1 MIHPGFATRSLGC
14 FRSYAM
20 TLKAIAFD
28 IDGTLYPN
36 RSMYLRSIPFAL
48 RNIRLMKVFSRVRK
62 ELRTIRPIQDFYETQ
77 ARYVADA
84 IGQPFEATRDRID
97 RLIYGE
103 WEQVLRSVSI
113 YAGVRDFVV
122 RLERRN
128 VKTGVMS
135 DFPVQNKLQ
144 ILGLSGLW
152 NAEVAAETTGYL
164 KPAAE
169 PFIVLSGQLGVAPK
183 ETLYVGNSYHYDV
196 LGASRAG
203 MYTAHLDPRSRSQ
216 AELLHTELNP
226 SSDDTVMPNIRFRDY
241 AALEQL
247 LEPYISH

>member
-1 MIHPGFATRSLGC
+1 
-14 FRSYAM
+14 M

-84 IGQPFEATRDRID
+84 LGQPYQTTRERID

-103 WEQVLRSVSI
+103 WEKVLHSVRL
-113 YAGVRDFVV
+113 YGGVREFVT
-122 RLERRN
+122 RLERRD
-128 VKTGVMS
+128 VKIGVMS
-135 DFPVQNKLQ
+135 DFPVQNKLD
-144 ILGLSGLW
+144 ILGMSGLW
-152 NAEVAAETTGYL
+152 HAEVSAEATGYL

-169 PFIVLSGQLGVAPK
+169 PFIVLSRQLGVAPE

-196 LGASRAG
+196 VGASRAG
-203 MYTAHLDPRSRSQ
+203 MYTAHLDPRSRSK
-216 AELLHTELNP
+216 AALLHTQIGRV
-226 SSDDTVMPNIRFRDY
+226 SHGTVMPNIRFRDY
-241 AALEQL
+241 TALEQL
-247 LEPYISH
+247 IEPYISH